1 MDATQ
6 FIDRIRTDND
16 TALSRLGSSKAL
28 YADTDGD
35 MDDDTVLAAAADAEH
50 HAAVTY
56 QQWADSE
63 DTDAVAD
70 AFAETAAEERDHY
83 ERVSGKLDEHEPGET
98 VPAIQQYLRDLDD
111 TVERLGGF
119 VGRTIAAEKSK
130 EQFTGYFVGE
140 ADPQT
145 AQLFRDVGGDLDP
158 QLERASELLESVCEE
173 DAEEEWERAAEAA
186 SGAIQEAYD
195 AYTESLESMGVN
207 PKPVC

>member
-1 MDATQ
+1 MNAEQ
-6 FIDRIRTDND
+6 FIDGIRDDND

-28 YADTDGD
+28 YADTAGE
-35 MDDDTVLAAAADAEH
+35 MGEETVLSAAADAEH

-56 QQWADSE
+56 QQWADNE
-63 DTDAVAD
+63 GNDEVAD

-83 ERVSGKLDEHEPGET
+83 ERVAGKLDDHEPSEG
-98 VPAIQQYLRDLDD
+98 VPAIQDYLRGLDG

-145 AQLFRDVGGDLDP
+145 AQLFRDVGSDLDP
-158 QLERASELLESVCEE
+158 QLDRAGELLESVCES
-173 DAEEEWERAAEAA
+173 DDDWEQAAEAA
-186 SGAIQEAYD
+186 TGAIQTAYD

>member
-1 MDATQ
+1 MNAAQ
-6 FIDRIRTDND
+6 FIERIRDDND

-28 YADTDGD
+28 YADTAGE
-35 MDDDTVLAAAADAEH
+35 MDEETVISAAADAEH

-56 QQWADSE
+56 QEWAE
-63 DTDAVAD
+63 DEKHEAVAD
-70 AFAETAAEERDHY
+70 TFAETAAEEREHY
-83 ERVSGKLDEHEPGET
+83 ERVTGELDEHEPGDE
-98 VPAIQQYLRDLDD
+98 VPPIQANLRDLDG

-119 VGRTIAAEKSK
+119 VGRTVAAEKSK

-145 AQLFRDVGGDLDP
+145 AQLFRDVGRDLDP
-158 QLERASELLESVCEE
+158 QLDRAGELLESVCKSDE
-173 DAEEEWERAAEAA
+173 DWEQAAEAA
-186 SGAIQEAYD
+186 SRTIQAAYD

>member
-1 MDATQ
+1 MNAEQ
-6 FIDRIRTDND
+6 FIDRVRSDND

-35 MDDDTVLAAAADAEH
+35 MDDETVLSAAADAEH

-56 QQWADSE
+56 GEWADTE
-63 DTDAVAD
+63 GNDAVAD
-70 AFAETAAEERDHY
+70 AFSETAAEERDHY
-83 ERVSGKLDEHEPGET
+83 ERVAGKLDAHDPSAD
-98 VPAIQQYLRDLDD
+98 VPTIQQFLRDLDG

-145 AQLFRDVGGDLDP
+145 AQLFREVGEDLDP
-158 QLERASELLESVCEE
+158 QLERAGELLESVCAGE
-173 DAEEEWERAAEAA
+173 DDWERAVEAA
-186 SGAIQEAYD
+186 TGAIQEAYD

>member
-1 MDATQ
+1 MNAEQ
-6 FIDRIRTDND
+6 FINGIRDDND

-28 YADTDGD
+28 YADTAGD
-35 MDDDTVLAAAADAEH
+35 MDDETVLSAAADAEH

-56 QQWADSE
+56 QEWADSE
-63 DTDAVAD
+63 DDDAVAD

-83 ERVSGKLDEHEPGET
+83 ERVAGELNEHEPGEA
-98 VPAIQQYLRDLDD
+98 VPAIQQYLRELDG
-111 TVERLGGF
+111 TIERLGGF

-145 AQLFRDVGGDLDP
+145 AQLFREVGNDLDP
-158 QLERASELLESVCEE
+158 QLERAGDLLESVCENEE
-173 DAEEEWERAAEAA
+173 DWERAAEAA
-186 SGAIQEAYD
+186 TGTIQEAYD
-195 AYTESLESMGVN
+195 AYTDSLESMGVN

>member
-1 MDATQ
+1 MDDDA
-6 FIDRIRTDND
+6 FIEQIRADND

-28 YADTDGD
+28 YADTAGE
-35 MDDDTVLAAAADAEH
+35 MDDATVLAAAADAEH

-56 QQWADSE
+56 QQWADTE

-83 ERVSGKLDEHEPGET
+83 ERVAGQLDEHEPSET
-98 VPAIQQYLRDLDD
+98 VPAIQQYLRDLDG

-145 AQLFRDVGGDLDP
+145 AQLFREVGADLDP
-158 QLERASELLESVCEE
+158 QLDRAGQLLESVCDE
-173 DAEEEWERAAEAA
+173 DDWERAAEAA
-186 SGAIQEAYD
+186 SGAIQETYD

>member
-1 MDATQ
+1 MNAEQ
-6 FIDRIRTDND
+6 FLDRIRSDND

-28 YADTDGD
+28 YADTAGE
-35 MDDDTVLAAAADAEH
+35 MDDKTVLSAAADAEH

-56 QQWADSE
+56 ERWAE
-63 DTDAVAD
+63 DETDDAVAG
-70 AFAETAAEERDHY
+70 AFTETAAEERDHY
-83 ERVSGKLDEHEPGET
+83 ERVAGELDDHEPGEA
-98 VPAIQQYLRDLDD
+98 VPAIQQYLRDLDG
-111 TVERLGGF
+111 TVKRLGGF

-158 QLERASELLESVCEE
+158 QLERAGELLESVCADDE
-173 DAEEEWERAAEAA
+173 DWDRAAEAA
-186 SGAIQEAYD
+186 TGAIQAAYD
-195 AYTESLESMGVN
+195 AYTDSLESMGVN

>member
-1 MDATQ
+1 MNAAQ
-6 FIDRIRTDND
+6 FIERIRDDND

-28 YADTDGD
+28 YADTAGE
-35 MDDDTVLAAAADAEH
+35 MDEETVLSAAADAEY

-56 QQWADSE
+56 EEWAE
-63 DTDAVAD
+63 DEADDTVAD

-83 ERVSGKLDEHEPGET
+83 ERVAGELDDHEPGED
-98 VPAIQQYLRDLDD
+98 VPAIQAQLRELDG

-145 AQLFRDVGGDLDP
+145 AQLFRDVGSDLGP
-158 QLERASELLESVCEE
+158 QLERAGELLESVCESDE
-173 DAEEEWERAAEAA
+173 DWEQAAAA
-186 SGAIQEAYD
+186 ATEAIQTAYD

>member
-1 MDATQ
+1 MNAELFVEAVRD
-6 FIDRIRTDND
+6 DND

-28 YADTDGD
+28 YADTAGE
-35 MDDDTVLAAAADAEH
+35 MDEETVLSAAADAEH
-50 HAAVTY
+50 HATVTY
-56 QQWADSE
+56 EQWADDE
-63 DTDAVAD
+63 KDDTVAD
-70 AFAETAAEERDHY
+70 AFAETAAEERNHY
-83 ERVSGKLDEHEPGET
+83 DRVAGELDDHEPGEA
-98 VPAIQQYLRDLDD
+98 VPAIQEYLRDLDG

-119 VGRTIAAEKSK
+119 VGRTIAAGKSK

-158 QLERASELLESVCEE
+158 QLERAGELLESVCEDEE
-173 DAEEEWERAAEAA
+173 DWEQAAEAA
-186 SGAIQEAYD
+186 SGAIQTAYD

>member
-1 MDATQ
+1 MNAEQ
-6 FIDRIRTDND
+6 FLDRIRSDND

-28 YADTDGD
+28 YADTGGE
-35 MDDDTVLAAAADAEH
+35 MDDETVLSAAADAEH

-56 QQWADSE
+56 QEWADTES
-63 DTDAVAD
+63 DDAVAD

-83 ERVSGKLDEHEPGET
+83 ERVAGELDDYAPGEA
-98 VPAIQQYLRDLDD
+98 VPAIQQYLRDLDG
-111 TVERLGGF
+111 TIERLGGF

-158 QLERASELLESVCEE
+158 QLERAGELLEASCET
-173 DAEEEWERAAEAA
+173 DDDWERAAEAA
-186 SGAIQEAYD
+186 SGAIQTAYD
-195 AYTESLESMGVN
+195 AYTTSLESMGVN

>member
-1 MDATQ
+1 MNAEQ
-6 FIDRIRTDND
+6 LLERIRSDND

-28 YADTDGD
+28 YADTDGE
-35 MDDDTVLAAAADAEH
+35 MDDETVLSAAADAEH

-56 QQWADSE
+56 ERWAESE
-63 DTDAVAD
+63 SDDAVAD
-70 AFAETAAEERDHY
+70 SFAETAAEEREHY
-83 ERVSGKLDEHEPGET
+83 ERVAGELDDHEPGED
-98 VPAIQQYLRDLDD
+98 VPAIQQYLRDLDG

-130 EQFTGYFVGE
+130 DQFTGYFVGE

-158 QLERASELLESVCEE
+158 QLERAGELLESVCEDDE
-173 DAEEEWERAAEAA
+173 DWDRAAEAA
-186 SGAIQEAYD
+186 TGAIQAAYD
-195 AYTESLESMGVN
+195 AYTASLESMGVN

>member
-1 MDATQ
+1 MNAEQ
-6 FIDRIRTDND
+6 FSHQIRDDND

-28 YADTDGD
+28 YADTAGD
-35 MDDDTVLAAAADAEH
+35 MDDETVLSAAADAEH

-56 QQWADSE
+56 EQWAADE
-63 DTDAVAD
+63 GNDEAAD
-70 AFAETAAEERDHY
+70 AFEETAAEERDHY
-83 ERVSGKLDEHEPGET
+83 ERVAGKLDDHEPSEG
-98 VPAIQQYLRDLDD
+98 VPAIQDYLRGLDG

-158 QLERASELLESVCEE
+158 QLERAGELLESVCES
-173 DAEEEWERAAEAA
+173 DDDWEQAAEAA
-186 SGAIQEAYD
+186 SAAIQTAYD

>member
-1 MDATQ
+1 MNATE
-6 FIDRIRTDND
+6 FIDRIRSEND

-28 YADTDGD
+28 YADTEGELEDG
-35 MDDDTVLAAAADAEH
+35 TVLSAAADAEH

-56 QQWADSE
+56 EAWADSE
-63 DTDAVAD
+63 SDDAVAD

-83 ERVSGKLDEHEPGET
+83 ERVAGELDEHEPGED
-98 VPAIQQYLRDLDD
+98 VPAIQQYLRDLDG

-145 AQLFRDVGGDLDP
+145 AQLFRDVGGDLEP
-158 QLERASELLESVCEE
+158 QLDRAGDLLEAVCEGDE
-173 DAEEEWERAAEAA
+173 DWERAAEAA
-186 SGAIQEAYD
+186 TGAIQTAYD
-195 AYTESLESMGVN
+195 AYTDSLESMGVN